1 MNILTINAEDWYNGF
16 IPAEDKDWDRLEY
29 RVDKMLVPM
38 LDELDKHHVRAVVF
52 CTGWLAEK
60 HPEMVREI
68 ARRGH
73 SIGCNGYWHIE
84 PLTMSIDEFREDT
97 KNAKEILEEVS
108 GQNVKAFRAANFSMD
123 EERLSVLAELGFQF
137 DSSMFGEKAYSIGEI
152 IEYPVAKYKGKIPF
166 SGGGFFR
173 LMPYWLIRKAMK
185 EMPYVMTYF
194 HPRDFDK
201 EQPLWPGIGAKD
213 KFLSTV
219 GVTSGFKKWQK
230 LLNEFKF
237 ETIY

>member
-1 MNILTINAEDWYNGF
+1 MNILTINAEDWYNGN

-60 HPEMVREI
+60 HPEMVREV

-73 SIGCNGYWHIE
+73 RIGCNGYWHIE
-84 PLTMSIDEFREDT
+84 PLTMSVDEFREDT
-97 KNAKEILEEVS
+97 RMAKEILEKVS
-108 GQNVKAFRAANFSMD
+108 GQEVKAFRAANFSID
-123 EERLSVLAELGFQF
+123 EERLKVLVDLGFQF
-137 DSSMFGEKAYSIGEI
+137 DSSMMGEKPLSLSGI
-152 IEYPVAKYKGKIPF
+152 IEYPIAKFKGKVPF

-173 LMPYWLIRKAMK
+173 LMPYWVIRMAMK

-201 EQPLWPGIGAKD
+201 DMPLWPGLSTKD
-213 KFLSTV
+213 KFLATV
-219 GVTSGFKKWQK
+219 GVASAFGKFRKM
-230 LLNEFKF
+230 LNEFKF
-237 ETIY
+237 DYIY